1 MLRTWSKVAVCI
13 TLLLSIPVLAD
24 SGRAPLK
31 ATTLTHEHASHDA
44 ARLLVI
50 NTGILLVTIR
60 GIALT
65 QVMQQGMNELATG
78 LAKGTKDARDAKT
91 RLNKEIDESIRKII
105 RETNQYRAEIE
116 QQSSGEEPDLQL
128 QRLMEVEHWAKAN
141 AYLAK
146 IPKYHNKSLP
156 DLRTRLDDA
165 AFEQWIKAMMS
176 PPKGKNGKVKQNA
189 VLDALRELHAYLNDL
204 DPQVVAQRAQETRQ
218 QELLTAIRADDLN
231 RVKTLI
237 AEGAVVESSN
247 SHAIA
252 DEVPLLVAVA
262 MAGPEMVTLLRQ
274 HGAGETAE
282 QLVRAFGVAIN
293 QRPSLF
299 PVLLNG
305 AKFPNEDNLN
315 KVLSDFTH
323 DLIREQHYAELAL
336 LLPSIGNVDHL
347 TRFDRPLLYEAI
359 DEGNI
364 EAAALL
370 LKHGANPNAIV
381 KVWGPLFGVAIGKKN
396 PQMVQLLLSHGA
408 NPNPVPD
415 KNGQTLLGDLLDTSF
430 DLNADQLLIADK
442 LVAAGA
448 QLSVDNG
455 AEACRIVIRH
465 AERIGKPVVALAE
478 QFHIDARHSSATDLG
493 CLWEAVAQNELV
505 LAEWALKQG
514 AVATARNKEGATLL
528 HHLVRSSHTL
538 APTLIRQVVQAGVD
552 PNDVNVNDDTPLHL
566 AASHNSEAIAI
577 LLELGANPNLYNA
590 QNYLAF
596 EKLMPNEKGL
606 PWAEEFIQHGQDMD
620 AVLSRGQTVFASFA
634 SEASIPQLQ
643 WFFSVP
649 RKFDINAPD
658 DAGDTPLANL
668 LLNNKL
674 DAARIVYKHGANID
688 QGDLQGHTPLHYA
701 ASYGRMELLPII
713 LDEMHANPNVI
724 CYHGHNVMD
733 FARSAPDV
741 QVEQW
746 LKSRVTG
753 PFADAAAMLEARYE
767 NNRRY
772 LAISRQRKHLTT
784 TGMVN
789 IGLIYEHGNGVPLDY
804 TEAMS
809 WYRKAAQLGDAQ
821 AQFNIALLYQEGK
834 GVKQDQ
840 SEAIAW
846 YRKAAEQDYAAA
858 QNNLATMYN
867 DGHGVKQDH
876 VEALGWFQKAAEQGL
891 AIAQSNLAAMY
902 ANGTGTK
909 KNKTKAIQWYK
920 KAAEQGHETAI
931 EALKNLT
938 RKTKVKSPAA
948 TN

>member
-24 SGRAPLK
+24 SGGAPLK
-31 ATTLTHEHASHDA
+31 ATTLTHENASHDA

-50 NTGILLVTIR
+50 NSGFLIVTIR
-60 GIALT
+60 GIALN
-65 QVMQQGMNELATG
+65 QAMLHGMNELATG

-91 RLNKEIDESIRKII
+91 RLNNAINESTRKII
-105 RETNQYRAEIE
+105 TEVNQHRAEIE
-116 QQSSGEEPDLQL
+116 QQFSGEEPDLQL
-128 QRLMEVEHWAKAN
+128 QRLMEVDHWAKAN

-189 VLDALRELHAYLNDL
+189 VLDALRELRAYLNDF
-204 DPQVVAQRAQETRQ
+204 DPELVAQRAQETRQ

-305 AKFPNEDNLN
+305 AKFPNEDNVN
-315 KVLSDFTH
+315 KVLSNFAR
-323 DLIREQHYAELAL
+323 DLIQEQHYAELAL
-336 LLPSIGNVDHL
+336 LLPSIGEVDRL
-347 TRFDRPLLYEAI
+347 TRFDRTLLYEAI

-364 EAAALL
+364 EAAALF
-370 LKHGANPNAIV
+370 LKYGANPNAIV
-381 KVWGPLFGVAIGKKN
+381 KVWGPLLGVAIRKKN
-396 PQMVQLLLSHGA
+396 PQVVQLLLSHGA

-448 QLSVDNG
+448 PLSVDNG

-493 CLWEAVAQNELV
+493 CLWEAVAQDELV

-514 AVATARNKEGATLL
+514 AVATIRDKEGATLL
-528 HHLVRSSHTL
+528 HRLARSSHTL
-538 APTLIRQVVQAGVD
+538 APTLIRLVVQAGVD
-552 PNDVNVNDDTPLHL
+552 PNGVNVNDDTPLHL
-566 AASHNSEAIAI
+566 AADHNSEAIAI

-596 EKLMPNEKGL
+596 EKLMPDENGIPRAK
-606 PWAEEFIQHGQDMD
+606 EFIQHGQDMD
-620 AVLSRGQTVFASFA
+620 AILSTGETVFSRFA
-634 SEASIPQLQ
+634 SYASIQQLQ
-643 WFFSVP
+643 WFLSVK
-649 RKFDINAPD
+649 RQFDINAANAD
-658 DAGDTPLANL
+658 GITPLANL
-668 LLNNKL
+668 LLYRKL
-674 DAARIVYKHGANID
+674 DAARIVYQHGAKID
-688 QGDLQGHTPLHYA
+688 YGDLQGRAPLHYA
-701 ASYGRMELLPII
+701 ANHGRMELLPII
-713 LDEMHANPNVI
+713 LDEMHANPNAVS
-724 CYHGHNVMD
+724 YDGYNAMD
-733 FARSAPDV
+733 FARSGEHV
-741 QVEQW
+741 EVEQW

-753 PFADAAAMLEARYE
+753 PFADAAAMQEARYE

-772 LAISRQRKHLTT
+772 LTLSRQRKHLTT
-784 TGMVN
+784 TAMIN

-821 AQFNIALLYQEGK
+821 AQFNIALLYQEGE
-834 GVKQDQ
+834 GVKQDY

-846 YRKAAEQDYAAA
+846 YRKAAEQGHAAA

-867 DGHGVKQDH
+867 DGHGVKQDR

-902 ANGTGTK
+902 ANGTGIK